1 MKNNMQVISN
11 IYDGQYKLIAKASNI
26 SLISEYSSN
35 RKPIKLINYEQ
46 SAASSAST
54 SQQITIMADSLPRI
68 ILYQPDE

>member
-1 MKNNMQVISN
+1 MQVISN

-26 SLISEYSSN
+26 SLISEYSAN

-46 SAASSAST
+46 SATSSAST

-68 ILYQPDE
+68 ILYQSNE

>member
-1 MKNNMQVISN
+1 MQVISN

-26 SLISEYSSN
+26 SLISEYSIN

-46 SAASSAST
+46 SATSSAST

-68 ILYQPDE
+68 ILYQSNE